1 MPAARY
7 TKMKA
12 ITTIARILQIVND
25 TNYTVTPNGSYS
37 PAPTVTQGPSLS
49 STTFTSYT
57 PTQTFNMSAYYSATV
72 SPMQSQSLS
81 SSPSVTRSVTQSV
94 TPSVMPIV
102 TATPTPKITYQVA
115 QSSSPFY
122 ALTPEQWAYILVPCI
137 CFAVITCWCNVKL
150 WSRVEDLDHELKQYQ
165 SQRIQ
170 NNPAYHSSVRNVIP
184 FLKFSDRY
192 IIFLCNSVQI
202 ISFLN

>member
-1 MPAARY
+1 MPAAPY

-37 PAPTVTQGPSLS
+37 PTATQAPSLS
-49 STTFTSYT
+49 STTFSSYT
-57 PTQTFNMSAYYSATV
+57 PTQTFNMTAYYSATV
-72 SPMQSQSLS
+72 SPMPSQSQSLS
-81 SSPSVTRSVTQSV
+81 SSPSL
-94 TPSVMPIV
+94 
-102 TATPTPKITYQVA
+102 TATPTQKITYQVV

-165 SQRIQ
+165 SQRIH
-170 NNPAYHSSVRNVIP
+170 NPAYHSSIRNVLP
-184 FLKFSDRY
+184 LGPLTSNTAFSH
-192 IIFLCNSVQI
+192 V
-202 ISFLN
+202 